1 MHVRETVSVLGVAAL
16 LAAATVFLGGTPAS
30 GSHTG
35 HGFTPSAEQRNAI
48 EAQERLAPLAVSEFR
63 AECGSSHRQGDD
75 PIVFPHQAG
84 VSHIHEFFGN
94 RTTNAD
100 STLESLRLGDT
111 NCDPV
116 ADKSAYWVPTLYQNG
131 QPVAPERVT
140 IYYQGITDPAGA
152 VPHPQGL
159 RYVVGNALATSPDE
173 NPSARWSCVGHTES
187 SRDFLS
193 CPADSKLETYL
204 DFPTCW
210 DGERLDS
217 PNHRDHMAFATGD
230 SCPETHPVVVPRL
243 EFLITYPVNGDGLSL
258 AGTRDGSNVTN
269 APGYTFHGDFINAW
283 DQEELE
289 RRVRDCINPSRTCGT
304 DGNPSLIGPRAG

>member
-1 MHVRETVSVLGVAAL
+1 MHVRETVSVLGAAAL
-16 LAAATVFLGGTPAS
+16 LAAAAVFLGGTPAS
-30 GSHTG
+30 GGHAG
-35 HGFTPSAEQRNAI
+35 HGFTPSAQQRNAI
-48 EAQERLAPLAVSEFR
+48 EAQARLAPLAVSEFR
-63 AECGSSHRQGDD
+63 AECASSHRRGDD
-75 PIVFPHQAG
+75 PIVFPNQAG

-131 QPVAPERVT
+131 EPVAPERVT
-140 IYYQGITDPAGA
+140 IYYQGITDPAAA

-159 RYVVGNALATSPDE
+159 RYVVGNALATTPDE
-173 NPSARWSCVGHTES
+173 NPAARWSCVGHTES

-243 EFLITYPVNGDGLSL
+243 EFLITYPVHGDGLSL

-269 APGYTFHGDFINAW
+269 APGYTFHGDFMNAW
-283 DQEELE
+283 DPEELE

-304 DGNPSLIGPRAG
+304 DGNP